1 MINIKEKDGK
11 IIFNDTQEFNQDNL
25 LVKYRNDE
33 MTKKLLESQLVK
45 LPERIKQTEAQK
57 GMLQDHIELIEKRLI
72 QFEDIFKA
80 RNLNPKEELNKLR
93 EKYTDEELTKISE
106 QISEKQTF
114 EVKDNG
120 HSISRITKNEFS
132 IEELIII
139 YASNQYNKLNTEE
152 KIILR
157 FRVEGEYIHIHSVVY
172 ISDPVE
178 LGHYLSLCQR
188 KRNIMISFKLSKY
201 WLYVFAYRGMYGIYC
216 RCFNEA

>member
-45 LPERIKQTEAQK
+45 LPERITQTEAQK
-57 GMLQDHIELIEKRLI
+57 GMIQDRISQIEDRLI
-72 QFEDIFKA
+72 IFEEIFKI

-93 EKYTDEELTKISE
+93 EKYTDEELTKKSE

-114 EVKDNG
+114 QVKDNG
-120 HSISRITKNEFS
+120 HSISRITKNEFT

-139 YASNQYNKLNTEE
+139 YASNQYNKIQAEE
-152 KIILR
+152 KIIQIDTDIERTKTRLKANEEELEK
-157 FRVEGEYIHIHSVVY
+157 VNNSIHSIKQY
-172 ISDPVE
+172 FKA
-178 LGHYLSLCQR
+178 
-188 KRNIMISFKLSKY
+188 KRLNLDKLLEDQAKNREKGKKDVGEIK
-201 WLYVFAYRGMYGIYC
+201 L
-216 RCFNEA
+216 

>member
-139 YASNQYNKLNTEE
+139 YASNQYNKIQAEE
-152 KIILR
+152 KIIQIDTDIERTKTRIQANEEELEK
-157 FRVEGEYIHIHSVVY
+157 VNNSIHSIKQY
-172 ISDPVE
+172 FKK
-178 LGHYLSLCQR
+178 
-188 KRNIMISFKLSKY
+188 KRLNLDKLLEQQAVSREKGKKDVGEIK
-201 WLYVFAYRGMYGIYC
+201 L
-216 RCFNEA
+216 